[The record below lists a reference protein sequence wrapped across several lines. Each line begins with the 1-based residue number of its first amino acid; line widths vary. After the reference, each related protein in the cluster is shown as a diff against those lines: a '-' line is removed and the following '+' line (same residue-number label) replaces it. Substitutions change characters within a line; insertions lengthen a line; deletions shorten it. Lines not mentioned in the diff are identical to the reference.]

1 LNRSLLV
8 PALAI
13 AAALTGCARQAPSL
27 PSVGGGGLALT
38 ATPQTTIPEAERPAR
53 CAALRS
59 RVVTLRGEMK
69 VIEDVIAGRRTSD
82 QVGGYMASVLF
93 PPLALVMLADPSAAR
108 KRELDLRQGQV
119 DEALAEQKALACASA

>member
-1 LNRSLLV
+1 
-8 PALAI
+8 LAI
-13 AAALTGCARQAPSL
+13 ATALTGCARQAPSL
-27 PSVGGGGLALT
+27 PAVGGGLALT
-38 ATPQTTIPEAERPAR
+38 TTPQADRPAR

-119 DEALAEQKALACASA
+119 DEALAEQKSLACASV

>member
-13 AAALTGCARQAPSL
+13 ATALTGCARQAPSL
-27 PSVGGGGLALT
+27 PAVGGGLALT
-38 ATPQTTIPEAERPAR
+38 ATPQAAMPEAERPAR

-119 DEALAEQKALACASA
+119 DEALAEQKSLACASV